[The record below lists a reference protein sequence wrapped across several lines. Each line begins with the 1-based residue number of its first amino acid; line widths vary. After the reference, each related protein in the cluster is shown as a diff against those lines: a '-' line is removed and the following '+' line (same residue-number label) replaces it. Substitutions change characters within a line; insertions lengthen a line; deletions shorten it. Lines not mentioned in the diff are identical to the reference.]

1 MLKYFIPFVLS
12 WGLLESSKAQ
22 SFNTFYGNIV
32 NECVYDSVYQNL
44 IAFENLGVKEPGTAA
59 LTNTLT
65 WLITK
70 YQQYGYTDIVIDTFD
85 YIGNEAY
92 NLIVT
97 KPGTTYPNTFV
108 VVDGH
113 YDSKTGTGTNDNG
126 SGTAIILETARLLK
140 NINTD
145 YAIKFIHFSMEEVG
159 LVGSYHFV
167 NNVAFPNGM
176 DIRVLLNI
184 DEVGGDIT
192 KINNTIICERDE
204 SNPTAAN
211 AASYAFTDTL
221 ATCVQLYSNL
231 FTEISYA
238 YASDYMPF
246 QAKDYVIT
254 GFFEKNQTPHR
265 HQATD
270 SIAYVDVPYVHEI
283 TKATIGSTMYFAV
296 ARDSANSINELDEN
310 KFYIYPNPAN
320 DRLTVQLN
328 SENSLIQNLKIINLL
343 GETIDEY
350 KELNKNST
358 RINTNRL
365 KAGIYFLIIESN
377 KEVLKQKFIISK

>member
-12 WGLLESSKAQ
+12 WGLLGSAKAQ
-22 SFNTFYGNIV
+22 SFNSFYGNVV

-44 IAFENLGVKEPGTAA
+44 IAFENLGIKEPGTAA

-126 SGTAIILETARLLK
+126 SGTAIILETARLLQ

-192 KINNTIICERDE
+192 KINNTIVCERDE

-270 SIAYVDVPYVHEI
+270 SIAYVDVPYVYEI

-296 ARDSANSINELDEN
+296 ARDSVNSINELDEN
-310 KFYIYPNPAN
+310 NFSIYPNPAK
-320 DRLTVQLN
+320 DRLIVRLN
-328 SENSLIQNLKIINLL
+328 PENSLIQNLRIINLL

-350 KELNKNST
+350 QELNKNST
-358 RINTNRL
+358 SINTNRL

-377 KEVLKQKFIISK
+377 KEVLKQKFIINK

>member
-1 MLKYFIPFVLS
+1 MLKYFIVFVLNLS
-12 WGLLESSKAQ
+12 LLGSIKAQ

-32 NECVYDSVYQNL
+32 SECSYDSVNSNL
-44 IAFENLGVKEPGTAA
+44 VEFENLGIKEPGTAA
-59 LTNTLT
+59 LTNTLN
-65 WLITK
+65 WLLNK

-97 KPGTTYPNTFV
+97 KPGTIYPNTFV

-126 SGTAIILETARLLK
+126 SGTSIILETARLLK
-140 NINTD
+140 NVNTD

-192 KINNTIICERDE
+192 KTNNTIVCERDE

-211 AASYAFTDTL
+211 AASHAFTDTL

-270 SIAYVDVPYVHEI
+270 SIAYVDIPYVYEI

-296 ARDSANSINELDEN
+296 ARDTVNSIHELNSKEIA
-310 KFYIYPNPAN
+310 IYPNPTS
-320 DRLTVQLN
+320 DLMSVKLN
-328 SENSLIQNLKIINLL
+328 SENRLIERIEIVNLL
-343 GETIDEY
+343 GQTVY
-350 KELNKNST
+350 KDELNKTSVKINLIDFNS
-358 RINTNRL
+358 
-365 KAGIYFLIIESN
+365 GIYFLIVKSD
-377 KEVLKQKFIISK
+377 KELFKQKFVVKK

>member
-1 MLKYFIPFVLS
+1 MLKYLIPFVLS

-22 SFNTFYGNIV
+22 SFNTFYGNVV

-44 IAFENLGVKEPGTAA
+44 IQFENLGIKEPGTAA

-65 WLITK
+65 WLISK
-70 YQQYGYTDIVIDTFD
+70 YEEYGYTDIAIDTFD
-85 YIGNEAY
+85 YIGNAAY

-192 KINNTIICERDE
+192 KTNNTIVCERDE

-254 GFFEKNQTPHR
+254 GFFEKNETPHR

-270 SIAYVDVPYVHEI
+270 SIAYVDVPYVYEI

-296 ARDSANSINELDEN
+296 ATDSTNSIDELNEN
-310 KFYIYPNPAN
+310 NFSVYPNPAN
-320 DRLTVQLN
+320 DRLTVRLN
-328 SENSLIQNLKIINLL
+328 QENSLIQNLKIVNLL
-343 GETIDEY
+343 GESINEY
-350 KELNKNST
+350 KNLNKNSLT
-358 RINTNRL
+358 IDISRL
-365 KAGIYFLIIESN
+365 KAGIYFLIIESK
-377 KEVLKQKFIISK
+377 KEVIKKKFIINK

>member
-22 SFNTFYGNIV
+22 SFNTFYGNVV

-44 IAFENLGVKEPGTAA
+44 IAFENLGIKEAGTAA

-97 KPGTTYPNTFV
+97 KPGTTYPNNFV

-270 SIAYVDVPYVHEI
+270 SIAYVDVPYVYEI

-310 KFYIYPNPAN
+310 KFSIYPNPAN

>member
-1 MLKYFIPFVLS
+1 MLKYFIYFVVSWSLLS
-12 WGLLESSKAQ
+12 SIQAQ
-22 SFNTFYGNIV
+22 SFNSFYGNVV
-32 NECVYDSVYQNL
+32 NQCSNDSVYNNL
-44 IAFENLGVKEPGTAA
+44 VEFENLGIKGPGTTA
-59 LTNTLT
+59 LNNTLS
-65 WLITK
+65 WLINK

-85 YIGNEAY
+85 YIGNEYY

-97 KPGTTYPNTFV
+97 KQGLTYPNTFV

-113 YDSKTGTGTNDNG
+113 YDTKTGTGTNDNG
-126 SGTAIILETARLLK
+126 SGTSIILETARLIK
-140 NINTD
+140 DVSTD
-145 YAIKFIHFSMEEVG
+145 YSIKFIHFSMEEVG

-167 NNVAFPNGM
+167 NNVAFPNGI

-192 KINNTIICERDE
+192 KTNNTIVCERDE

-221 ATCVQLYSNL
+221 ATCVGLYSNL

-246 QAKDYVIT
+246 QSKDYIIT
-254 GFFEKNQTPHR
+254 GFFEKNETPHR

-270 SIAYVDVPYVHEI
+270 SIAYVDIPYVYEI

-296 ARDSANSINELDEN
+296 ARDTVNSINEFNSKEIS
-310 KFYIYPNPAN
+310 IYPNPAI
-320 DRLTVQLN
+320 DFITIKLN
-328 SENSLIQNLKIINLL
+328 SEDKQIENLKIINLL
-343 GETIDEY
+343 GEVVYEDNFNQTSA
-350 KELNKNST
+350 KVNLKGFNS
-358 RINTNRL
+358 
-365 KAGIYFLIIESN
+365 GIYFLMVKSA
-377 KEVLKQKFIISK
+377 KEVLKRKFVVKE

>member
-22 SFNTFYGNIV
+22 SFNTFYGNVV

-44 IAFENLGVKEPGTAA
+44 IAFENLGIKEPGTAA

-270 SIAYVDVPYVHEI
+270 SIAYVDVPYVYEI

-310 KFYIYPNPAN
+310 KFSIYPNPAN

-377 KEVLKQKFIISK
+377 KDVLKQKFIISK

>member
-1 MLKYFIPFVLS
+1 
-12 WGLLESSKAQ
+12 
-22 SFNTFYGNIV
+22 
-32 NECVYDSVYQNL
+32 
-44 IAFENLGVKEPGTAA
+44 
-59 LTNTLT
+59 
-65 WLITK
+65 
-70 YQQYGYTDIVIDTFD
+70 TDIAIDTFD

-126 SGTAIILETARLLK
+126 RGTAIILETARLLQ

-192 KINNTIICERDE
+192 KTNNTIVCERDE

-211 AASYAFTDTL
+211 AASYAFTDTI
-221 ATCVQLYSNL
+221 AACVQLYSNL
-231 FTEISYA
+231 FTEI
-238 YASDYMPF
+238 
-246 QAKDYVIT
+246 
-254 GFFEKNQTPHR
+254 
-265 HQATD
+265 
-270 SIAYVDVPYVHEI
+270 
-283 TKATIGSTMYFAV
+283 
-296 ARDSANSINELDEN
+296 
-310 KFYIYPNPAN
+310 
-320 DRLTVQLN
+320 
-328 SENSLIQNLKIINLL
+328 
-343 GETIDEY
+343 
-350 KELNKNST
+350 
-358 RINTNRL
+358 
-365 KAGIYFLIIESN
+365 
-377 KEVLKQKFIISK
+377 

>member
-270 SIAYVDVPYVHEI
+270 SIAYVDVPYVYEI

>member
-22 SFNTFYGNIV
+22 SFNTFYSNVV

-44 IAFENLGVKEPGTAA
+44 TEFENLGIKEPGTAA

-140 NINTD
+140 NVNTD

-167 NNVAFPNGM
+167 NTIAFPNGM

-192 KINNTIICERDE
+192 KINNTIVCERDE

-231 FTEISYA
+231 LTEISYA

-246 QAKDYVIT
+246 QARDYVIT
-254 GFFEKNQTPHR
+254 GFFEKNETPHR

-270 SIAYVDVPYVHEI
+270 SIAYVDIPYVYEI

-296 ARDSANSINELDEN
+296 ARDSATTINELDEYN
-310 KFYIYPNPAN
+310 YSIYPNPAN
-320 DRLTVQLN
+320 DILTVKLN
-328 SENSLIQNLKIINLL
+328 DENNYIQHLKIVNLL
-343 GETIDEY
+343 GEIVDEH
-350 KELNKNST
+350 KNINRSSIK
-358 RINTNRL
+358 INTTL
-365 KAGIYFLIIESN
+365 FKAGIYYLIIESN
-377 KEVLKQKFIISK
+377 KEVLKQKFIINK

>member
-1 MLKYFIPFVLS
+1 MLKHFLFFVLS
-12 WGLLESSKAQ
+12 LSLLSSIKAQ

-32 NECVYDSVYQNL
+32 NECSYDSVHTNL
-44 IAFENLGVKEPGTAA
+44 IEFENLGIKEPGTAA
-59 LTNTLT
+59 LTNTLN

-97 KPGTTYPNTFV
+97 KPGTIYPNTFV

-126 SGTAIILETARLLK
+126 SGTSIILETARLLK
-140 NINTD
+140 NVNTD

-192 KINNTIICERDE
+192 KTNNTIVCERDE
-204 SNPTAAN
+204 SFPTASN
-211 AASYAFTDTL
+211 AASHAFTDTL

-246 QAKDYVIT
+246 QARDYVIT
-254 GFFEKNQTPHR
+254 GLFEKNVTPHR
-265 HQATD
+265 HQASD
-270 SIAYVDVPYVHEI
+270 SIAYVDVPYVYEI
-283 TKATIGSTMYFAV
+283 TKATIGATMYFAV
-296 ARDSANSINELDEN
+296 ATDSVNSINELNEKN
-310 KFYIYPNPAN
+310 FNIYPNPARDYIMIELYTN
-320 DRLTVQLN
+320 KLFYSPVKIVNILGEVVFEGNINNKVER
-328 SENSLIQNLKIINLL
+328 INLK
-343 GETIDEY
+343 EY
-350 KELNKNST
+350 SS
-358 RINTNRL
+358 
-365 KAGIYFLIIESN
+365 GIYFLMIESKDTIL
-377 KEVLKQKFIISK
+377 KEKFVVR

>member
-44 IAFENLGVKEPGTAA
+44 IAFENLGIKEPGTAA

-310 KFYIYPNPAN
+310 KFSIYPNPAN

>member
-44 IAFENLGVKEPGTAA
+44 IAFENLGIKEAGTAA

-270 SIAYVDVPYVHEI
+270 SIAYVDVPYVYEI

-310 KFYIYPNPAN
+310 KFSIYPNPAN

>member
-1 MLKYFIPFVLS
+1 MLKYFIIFILNLS
-12 WGLLESSKAQ
+12 FLGLIKAQ

-32 NECVYDSVYQNL
+32 NECSYDSVNSNL
-44 IAFENLGVKEPGTAA
+44 IEFENLGIKEPGTAA
-59 LTNTLT
+59 LTNTLN
-65 WLITK
+65 WLLNK

-97 KPGTTYPNTFV
+97 KPGNIYPNTFV

-113 YDSKTGTGTNDNG
+113 YDTKTGTGTNDNG

-145 YAIKFIHFSMEEVG
+145 YAVKFIHFSMEEVG

-192 KINNTIICERDE
+192 KTNNTIVCERDE

-211 AASYAFTDTL
+211 AASHAFTDTL

-254 GFFEKNQTPHR
+254 GFFEKNETPHR

-270 SIAYVDVPYVHEI
+270 SIAYVDIPYVYEI

-296 ARDSANSINELDEN
+296 ARDTAISIHELNSKEIA
-310 KFYIYPNPAN
+310 IYPNPAS
-320 DRLTVQLN
+320 DFTTIKLN
-328 SENSLIQNLKIINLL
+328 SENRIIERIEIVNLL
-343 GETIDEY
+343 GQTFYKDEINQTSA
-350 KELNKNST
+350 KINLADFNS
-358 RINTNRL
+358 
-365 KAGIYFLIIESN
+365 GIYFLIVKSD
-377 KEVLKQKFIISK
+377 KELFKQKFVVKK

>member
-22 SFNTFYGNIV
+22 SFNTFYGNVV

>member
-12 WGLLESSKAQ
+12 WGLLGSAKAQ
-22 SFNTFYGNIV
+22 SFNSFYGNVV

-44 IAFENLGVKEPGTAA
+44 IEFENLGIKGPGTAA

-85 YIGNEAY
+85 YIGNAAY
-92 NLIVT
+92 NLVVT
-97 KPGTTYPNTFV
+97 KSGTTYPNTFV

-192 KINNTIICERDE
+192 KVNNTIVCERDE
-204 SNPTAAN
+204 SNPSAAN

-246 QAKDYVIT
+246 QTKDYIIT

-270 SIAYVDVPYVHEI
+270 SIAYVDVPYVYEI

-296 ARDSANSINELDEN
+296 AADSANSINELNEN
-310 KFYIYPNPAN
+310 KFSIYPNPAS
-320 DRLTVQLN
+320 DFITIELK
-328 SENSLIQNLKIINLL
+328 SEKYLYKSFKLINSLGKEMFKGIFNEKI
-343 GETIDEY
+343 
-350 KELNKNST
+350 NKLDLSK
-358 RINTNRL
+358 IYS
-365 KAGIYFLIIESN
+365 GIYFLLIESEN
-377 KEVLKQKFIISK
+377 ELVKQKLVKQ

>member
-22 SFNTFYGNIV
+22 SFNTFYGNVV

-44 IAFENLGVKEPGTAA
+44 IAFENLGIKEPGTAA

-97 KPGTTYPNTFV
+97 KSGTTYPNTFV

-192 KINNTIICERDE
+192 KTNNTIVCERDE
-204 SNPTAAN
+204 SNPTATN
-211 AASYAFTDTL
+211 AVSYAFTDTL
-221 ATCVQLYSNL
+221 AACVQLYSNL

-246 QAKDYVIT
+246 QAKDYIIT

-270 SIAYVDVPYVHEI
+270 SIAYVDVPYVYEI

-296 ARDSANSINELDEN
+296 ARDSANLINELDEN
-310 KFYIYPNPAN
+310 KFSIYPNPAN

-365 KAGIYFLIIESN
+365 KVGIYLLIIESN
-377 KEVLKQKFIISK
+377 EEVLKQRFIISK

>member
-1 MLKYFIPFVLS
+1 MLKYFIVFVLNLS
-12 WGLLESSKAQ
+12 LLVSIKAQ

-32 NECVYDSVYQNL
+32 NECSYDSVNSNL
-44 IAFENLGVKEPGTAA
+44 IEFENLGIKEPGTAA
-59 LTNTLT
+59 LTNTLN

-97 KPGTTYPNTFV
+97 KPGTIYPNTFV

-126 SGTAIILETARLLK
+126 SGTSIILETARLLK
-140 NINTD
+140 NVNTD

-192 KINNTIICERDE
+192 KTNNTIVCERDE

-211 AASYAFTDTL
+211 AASHAFTDTL

-270 SIAYVDVPYVHEI
+270 SIAYVDIPYVYEI

-296 ARDSANSINELDEN
+296 ARDTVNSINELNSKEIA
-310 KFYIYPNPAN
+310 IYPNPTS
-320 DRLTVQLN
+320 DFMSVKLN
-328 SENSLIQNLKIINLL
+328 SENRLIEHIEIVNLL
-343 GETIDEY
+343 GQTVYKDELKQTSVKINLIDF
-350 KELNKNST
+350 NP
-358 RINTNRL
+358 
-365 KAGIYFLIIESN
+365 GIYFLIVKSD
-377 KEVLKQKFIISK
+377 KELFKQKFVVKK

>member
-22 SFNTFYGNIV
+22 SFNTFYGNVV

-44 IAFENLGVKEPGTAA
+44 IAFENLGIKEPGTAA

-126 SGTAIILETARLLK
+126 SGTAIILETARLLQ

-192 KINNTIICERDE
+192 KTNNTIVCERDE

-254 GFFEKNQTPHR
+254 GFFEENQTPHR

-270 SIAYVDVPYVHEI
+270 SIAYVDVPYVYEI

-310 KFYIYPNPAN
+310 KFSIYPNPAN

-365 KAGIYFLIIESN
+365 KVGIYFLIIESN
-377 KEVLKQKFIISK
+377 KEVLKQKFIINK